1 MFHSIIQSTTAARV
15 VSRHVMLNMT
25 ELLPLAICHVWDLW
39 CFCSELSLTV
49 FCRLLRQNC
58 LCFVWPRSIKVR
70 RPELA
75 TGHGLNNTCTTT
87 NTSFCEAVCWYWI
100 KGKAAFFFF
109 FWHISQYN
117 AIWCKP
123 STQSTA
129 SKMTTGLDQH
139 LSGEVWTKKRT
150 QRTSKKQSLPG
161 DNCVVQLLL
170 SLCPSS
176 VV

>member
-15 VSRHVMLNMT
+15 VGRHVMLNMT

-109 FWHISQYN
+109 FFDTFHNI
-117 AIWCKP
+117 
-123 STQSTA
+123 TQSGA
-129 SKMTTGLDQH
+129 NLQH
-139 LSGEVWTKKRT
+139 KAQPQKWPQGWINTSLVKSEQKNEHGELQKSSRCRVIIVLY
-150 QRTSKKQSLPG
+150 SCCFH
-161 DNCVVQLLL
+161 CVHPL
-170 SLCPSS
+170 
-176 VV
+176 